1 MEAATATPPRMTA
14 DNVGNT
20 TRSKRRDRTRQFF
33 SPFCNDFRPVC
44 EFGWG
49 LAGEL
54 PLRGAVPLPAAPFGK
69 VARLAGAFKDAVGM
83 CAGDR
88 SSVSRAGLPVI
99 SRLDRTVLHL
109 SPGERQASTEPRGCR
124 AQPKHRTPRP
134 AILRAAVSANLGL
147 TLTLARVTHI
157 KCYHCY
163 LKILLTSED
172 ATGAKWALRA
182 YESYRP
188 GTRAR
193 PNV

>member
-33 SPFCNDFRPVC
+33 SPFCNDFRPAR
-44 EFGWG
+44 GTGRG

-54 PLRGAVPLPAAPFGK
+54 PLWGAVPLPAAPLGYW
-69 VARLAGAFKDAVGM
+69 ARLAGASKDAVGT

-124 AQPKHRTPRP
+124 AKPKHRNFSAGHP
-134 AILRAAVSANLGL
+134 AHGRLS
-147 TLTLARVTHI
+147 RVWGS
-157 KCYHCY
+157 
-163 LKILLTSED
+163 L
-172 ATGAKWALRA
+172 
-182 YESYRP
+182 
-188 GTRAR
+188 
-193 PNV
+193 

>member
-33 SPFCNDFRPVC
+33 SPFCNDFRPARGT
-44 EFGWG
+44 GWG

-54 PLRGAVPLPAAPFGK
+54 PLCGAVPLPAAPFGK
-69 VARLAGAFKDAVGM
+69 WARLAGASKDAVGT

-88 SSVSRAGLPVI
+88 GSVSRAGLPVI

-124 AQPKHRTPRP
+124 AKPKHRHFP
-134 AILRAAVSANLGL
+134 AGHSAHDRLSRVWGSLSRLAASP
-147 TLTLARVTHI
+147 TSSVTTVI
-157 KCYHCY
+157 
-163 LKILLTSED
+163 
-172 ATGAKWALRA
+172 
-182 YESYRP
+182 
-188 GTRAR
+188 
-193 PNV
+193 

>member
-33 SPFCNDFRPVC
+33 SPFCNDFRPARGAGC
-44 EFGWG
+44 G

-54 PLRGAVPLPAAPFGK
+54 PLRGAVPLPAALRDW
-69 VARLAGAFKDAVGM
+69 ARLAGASKDAVGT

-88 SSVSRAGLPVI
+88 RSVSRAVLPVI

-124 AQPKHRTPRP
+124 AKPKHRRF
-134 AILRAAVSANLGL
+134 SAGHS
-147 TLTLARVTHI
+147 ARDRLSRVWGS
-157 KCYHCY
+157 
-163 LKILLTSED
+163 L
-172 ATGAKWALRA
+172 
-182 YESYRP
+182 
-188 GTRAR
+188 
-193 PNV
+193 